1 MRVLKLLLILPVI
14 FMTLPAHATD
24 AKTGAS
30 AGDEARPENAEP
42 QKVQSPSDRVERPK
56 REAVKMS
63 PTIRVSPLHPD
74 ESQKNTPDGARARRL
89 AVAEYAGAQ
98 RHVVAAGWRN
108 TRRFADSESSAP

>member
-14 FMTLPAHATD
+14 FMALPAHATD

-42 QKVQSPSDRVERPK
+42 QKAQSPSDRAARPK

-63 PTIRVSPLHPD
+63 PTIRVSPLRPD
-74 ESQKNTPDGARARRL
+74 EDGKMRRMAPARGDSPLLNMPAPKDMSSPQGGATPGIR
-89 AVAEYAGAQ
+89 
-98 RHVVAAGWRN
+98 
-108 TRRFADSESSAP
+108 

>member
-24 AKTGAS
+24 ATTGAS

-42 QKVQSPSDRVERPK
+42 QKVQSPPDRVERPK

-63 PTIRVSPLHPD
+63 PTIRVSPLQPV
-74 ESQKNTPDGARARRL
+74 EAGKMRRMAPARA
-89 AVAEYAGAQ
+89 
-98 RHVVAAGWRN
+98 
-108 TRRFADSESSAP
+108 DSPLLNMPAPKDMSSPQGGETPAIR